1 MTSTHQ
7 PRFVDIHVLHSVPF
21 SNLNRDD
28 NGAPKTVRFGD
39 RNRARIS
46 SQCQKR
52 AVRKHMQSN
61 GAAVAVGAARR
72 TRRLPTGVAEHLE
85 GTAAFTGGLEK
96 AKFTAAALFGA
107 LGINPYKGDLGETDI
122 LTFLPAD
129 AGERIADVISAAVN
143 GDDKIAAFFEKQHKA
158 HARATGKKRVEQFK
172 GTAKGLNADFK
183 EFVAVVQA
191 VFEEINP
198 MIALTGRMS
207 TALPGSTVD
216 GAVQVAHAFT
226 THMSSNEPDFF
237 TAVDDL
243 NPAEDTG
250 ASHMGDSDY
259 VTGVFYKYA
268 SIDIRQFRKNCEI
281 DDQTASE
288 AVAAFVKSFAEAS
301 SGAKKTGT
309 APHTPP
315 SLVMVN
321 IRADRQVSYANAFE
335 RPVAADRRGGFI
347 EPSVK
352 ALVKKSKRRTAGI
365 VKSWIDLED
374 DHEGLDLPEQTE
386 QADLFDI
393 VGRVRDFY
401 AAGPE
406 MSP

>member
-1 MTSTHQ
+1 MTSTRQ
-7 PRFVDIHVLHSVPF
+7 PKFVDIHVLHSVPF

-52 AVRKHMQSN
+52 AARIHMQN
-61 GAAVAVGAARR
+61 NDAAIVVGAARR
-72 TRRLPTGVAEHLE
+72 TRRLPTEVAEHLE
-85 GTAAFTGGLEK
+85 GTAAFTRGLEK
-96 AKFTAAALFGA
+96 AKFAAAAVFGA

-122 LTFLPAD
+122 LTFLPAG

-143 GDDKIAAFFEKQHKA
+143 SDDEIAAFFEKRYKA
-158 HARATGKKRVEQFK
+158 HAKATGKKRGEQFK
-172 GTAKGLNADFK
+172 GTVKGLKADFK
-183 EFVAVVQA
+183 EFVADVQA
-191 VFEEINP
+191 VFEEVNP
-198 MIALTGRMS
+198 VIALTGRMS

-226 THMSSNEPDFF
+226 THTSSNEPDFF
-237 TAVDDL
+237 TAVDDH
-243 NPAEDTG
+243 PAEDTG
-250 ASHMGDSDY
+250 AGHMGDSDY
-259 VTGVFYKYA
+259 VTGVFYQYA
-268 SIDIRQFRKNCEI
+268 SIDILQFRKNCKI
-281 DDQTASE
+281 DDQTAAE
-288 AVAAFVKSFAEAS
+288 AVAAFVESFAEAA

-321 IRADRQVSYANAFE
+321 IRADRQVNYANAFE
-335 RPVAADRRGGFI
+335 RPIAADRRGGFI

-352 ALVKKSKRRTAGI
+352 ALVKKSKRRTDGI

-374 DHEGLDLPEQTE
+374 DHGLLDLPEQTE
-386 QADLFDI
+386 QADIFVIAD
-393 VGRVRDFY
+393 RVRDFF

-406 MSP
+406 VSP